1 MIKKLKF
8 KEVAPFF
15 TALGNETRFDIV
27 EMLSEKP
34 RTVTDIYST
43 LKRKQSKISNE
54 LKCLKGCGF
63 VHVEKKGNK
72 HFYSTNKE
80 VKEILVSIKKHLRRF
95 SKILNKCK
103 ICYR

>member
-15 TALGNETRFDIV
+15 TALGNETRFDII
-27 EMLSEKP
+27 ELLSEKP
-34 RTVTDIYST
+34 RTVTEIYST

-72 HFYSTNKE
+72 RFYSTDKE
-80 VKEILVSIKKHLRRF
+80 VKEILVSIKKHLRKF
-95 SKILNKCK
+95 TKIVKKCK
-103 ICYR
+103 TCCR